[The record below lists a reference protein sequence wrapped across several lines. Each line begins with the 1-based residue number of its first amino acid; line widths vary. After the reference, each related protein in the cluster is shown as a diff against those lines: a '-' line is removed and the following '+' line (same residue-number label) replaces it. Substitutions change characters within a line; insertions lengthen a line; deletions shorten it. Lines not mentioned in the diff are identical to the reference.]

1 MKNIY
6 KLLITCAILIL
17 DAQMTFSQCT
27 PLDAETC
34 PDPENNGEIC
44 PDTLAPVYVD
54 AEYNQVATILA
65 PPKIDTG
72 DITIPLHH
80 ITLVSVDNLPEGI
93 TWETN
98 ALDNEFLVGTYYCI
112 LLSGTSN
119 AEVGEYPL
127 KIVVDVYG
135 NVGSTPVYLGESV
148 DSTSLSIKAKWDP
161 NVIEE
166 NEITRQIGKVW
177 PNPFSSELFIEPS
190 RSINGKSSIELYNM
204 IGYSLYHKE
213 LNHSN
218 KDVIKI
224 NLPELPNGIFMLSMV
239 HEGRR
244 YLQLVTKYD

>member
-1 MKNIY
+1 VT
-6 KLLITCAILIL
+6 L
-17 DAQMTFSQCT
+17 SQCT

-54 AEYNQVATILA
+54 VEYNQEATILA

-72 DITIPLHH
+72 GITIPLHH

-112 LLSGTSN
+112 LLSGTSG
-119 AEVGEYPL
+119 ADVGDYPL

-148 DSTSLSIKAKWDP
+148 DSTSLSIKVKWDP
-161 NVIEE
+161 NGIEE
-166 NEITRQIGKVW
+166 NGMSLQIGKVW
-177 PNPFSSELFIEPS
+177 PNPFSTELFIEPYPS
-190 RSINGKSSIELYNM
+190 VDGKCTIEIYNIIGNRLYQT
-204 IGYSLYHKE
+204 E
-213 LNHSN
+213 LSHLN

-224 NLPELPNGIFMLSMV
+224 NLPDLPDGTFILSMLY
-239 HEGRR
+239 EGRR
-244 YLQLVTKYD
+244 YIQLVSKCD